1 MKYKNRT
8 LKELKKK
15 TSWVLPEERKLIE
28 KAFELTKKQKRSTAQ
43 HELNTAFILAELKL
57 DIQSIIAGM
66 LHEALY
72 EKDIKEDEIRK
83 TAGEEILEIVK
94 ESAILKEIKKQNAD
108 RMKPSELSKII
119 LGVSKDIRSLF
130 VEIASQLDKIRF
142 EVKKKRPER
151 KKLARL
157 ILEIYAP
164 VSHKLGLYEIEWELN
179 DLAFKILN
187 PKNYYEIK
195 RKVKEKRI
203 TREKKVERIVKEIK
217 KILKKEKINAQ
228 VYGRAKS
235 FYGIYKKML
244 RGKKFEEILDLL
256 GIRVLCNSITD
267 CYRILGLIYANY
279 EPFGKFEDYIAN
291 PKPNNYRSIHAVF
304 FWKKQPVE
312 VQIRTFEMHR
322 NAEEGLAA
330 HWKYKELEK
339 NAHFDKQLSW
349 AKQLVEWQRT
359 LKGKRNLMKSLKAEL
374 EQKNIFVLTPKKE
387 VIVLPE
393 NATPVDF
400 AFAIHSD
407 VGEKCS
413 KAIVDGRLVPLNF
426 KLKNANTVSIIT
438 SNKRTAKRQWLN
450 FVKTGKARDKIKKL
464 FGIKSTQEK
473 KKKRKTDG
481 RIISTD
487 SKKAVIAKCC
497 NPIAGD
503 EIVGFKTTKR
513 KISIHRKNCP
523 FLKKLDNKRKVKVE
537 WAKEKAKKY
546 STKIRIKS
554 IERAGLLMDLLK
566 ELEKSKIAVNRT
578 EAKSTS
584 KNITECVF
592 ELNVKDLNKLEA
604 LLKRM
609 RRIPSVFEAERA

>member
-15 TSWVLPEERKLIE
+15 TSWALPEERKLIE
-28 KAFELTKKQKRSTAQ
+28 KAFELTKKQKKSTAQ

-164 VSHKLGLYEIEWELN
+164 VSHKLGLYKIEWELN